1 MIRIFIPKATN
12 ILEEWMREIRN
23 MGERRK
29 VGLPKAQIIM
39 KICRGEIRRRR
50 KANIHKGREEMRPG
64 RGNRAANTDRAGIAN
79 TGRIAGRGILRRGR
93 EGNRD
98 KKAHIPAAGS
108 RASMGRIGRREIMRR
123 GREGNRDKKAHIPAA
138 GSRAS
143 MGRIGRRE
151 IMRRGRKAIGAIAN
165 TDREGR
171 KASIILRGKSI
182 KAGTQ
187 EGRIILPKCMDND
200 EKGDGKN
207 VFKLQTP

>member
-1 MIRIFIPKATN
+1 
-12 ILEEWMREIRN
+12 

-123 GREGNRDKKAHIPAA
+123 GR
-138 GSRAS
+138 
-143 MGRIGRRE
+143 
-151 IMRRGRKAIGAIAN
+151 KAIGAIAN